1 MADIVIN
8 RFPGIAPRLRSAEA
22 GAITNAK
29 IAENVDLYGETLRP
43 FKGNDLVES
52 GHSGPEMFFFGP
64 EATGVWE
71 SGKENYL
78 SVTQNGDDILI
89 FKDPSDNKFKRKIN
103 GVTNLLGIVRPTA
116 PSLLSLAL
124 VKPTSI
130 DEIQEIEID
139 TIPTAVSTSVPPS
152 EELFDRFL
160 LDFSGTPH
168 ANWDG
173 LNQGELAEFNG
184 TTWQLVL
191 PKSLARKEYVYFI
204 TFTRFANSK
213 EIEGPRSIPLTVS
226 SYPVETALSQTTAPN
241 FAAVTVY
248 VTGDQVLFTLP
259 ALGNTST
266 DQPQKFLY
274 SAKVGFTSATNFD
287 ANDWTLIGDATQK
300 NNRFHRLTRPPIVD
314 AQTEYWN
321 VYRSDN
327 GDTAQ

>member
-139 TIPTAVSTSVPPS
+139 TIPTAVSTSAPPS

-160 LDFSGTPH
+160 LDFSGDPH
-168 ANWDG
+168 ENWDG

-191 PKSLARKEYVYFI
+191 PKSLARKEYGYFI
-204 TFTRFANSK
+204 TFT
-213 EIEGPRSIPLTVS
+213 
-226 SYPVETALSQTTAPN
+226 
-241 FAAVTVY
+241 
-248 VTGDQVLFTLP
+248 
-259 ALGNTST
+259 
-266 DQPQKFLY
+266 
-274 SAKVGFTSATNFD
+274 
-287 ANDWTLIGDATQK
+287 
-300 NNRFHRLTRPPIVD
+300 
-314 AQTEYWN
+314 
-321 VYRSDN
+321 
-327 GDTAQ
+327 